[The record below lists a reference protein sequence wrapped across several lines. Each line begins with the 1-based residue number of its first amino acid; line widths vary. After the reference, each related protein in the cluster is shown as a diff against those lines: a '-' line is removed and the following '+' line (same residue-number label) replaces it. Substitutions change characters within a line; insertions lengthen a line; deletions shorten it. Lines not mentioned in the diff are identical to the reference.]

1 MKYIYK
7 YTKHAIKTT
16 HLRSLYTNQ
25 THKKMCDKKHNC
37 GPGKVHSPLPAHC
50 REASKPSS
58 CTLQEGQRPLSA
70 PCREASQLLSCALMG
85 GQQASLIQVR
95 ATVKSVAINP
105 CKKPCEWDAYL
116 KLLKSEYM
124 SKDHLPQAGLACLP
138 VQEEGTGLYWPISL
152 IRTGLSSCSG
162 RGSRTGLAFLPAPE
176 QGPRL
181 DWPVSLLRKRVL
193 PLGQD
198 WPPCPRRGTWTLQEP
213 ILCCL
218 SQPFW
223 AYININS

>member
-1 MKYIYK
+1 M
-7 YTKHAIKTT
+7 
-16 HLRSLYTNQ
+16 N
-25 THKKMCDKKHNC
+25 
-37 GPGKVHSPLPAHC
+37 
-50 REASKPSS
+50 E
-58 CTLQEGQRPLSA
+58 
-70 PCREASQLLSCALMG
+70 
-85 GQQASLIQVR
+85 
-95 ATVKSVAINP
+95 
-105 CKKPCEWDAYL
+105 AYL

-138 VQEEGTGLYWPISL
+138 VQEEGPGLDWPISL
-152 IRTGLSSCSG
+152 LRTGLSSCSG
-162 RGSRTGLAFLPAPE
+162 RGSRTGLVFLPAPE

-218 SQPFW
+218 SQPFR
-223 AYININS
+223 AYINKKSEKSEKEKNPSLAEDNLILVFFQDIKNIKHQWANTSTYPIKKSF